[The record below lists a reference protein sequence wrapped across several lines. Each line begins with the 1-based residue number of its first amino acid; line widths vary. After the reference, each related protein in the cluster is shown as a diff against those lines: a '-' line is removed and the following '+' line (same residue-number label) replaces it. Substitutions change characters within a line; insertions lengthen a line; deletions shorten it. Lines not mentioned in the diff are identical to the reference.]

1 MKTFE
6 DILRGETRVARVFED
21 ERFLAFLAPK
31 PQRPG
36 HVVLC
41 TKTVHP
47 YLFGMQ
53 PEEYAALWERARL
66 LAQQMEANLP
76 CERVCVAVV
85 GWEVRHVH
93 IHLVPT
99 DAGGQ
104 FPPLGGPAASHEE
117 LEWIAYRIRTGRS
130 PAC

>member
-6 DILRGETRVARVFED
+6 DIVRGETRVARVFED
-21 ERFLAFLAPK
+21 ERHLAFLAPK

-36 HVVLC
+36 HTILC
-41 TKTVHP
+41 TKQVHP
-47 YLFGMQ
+47 YLFGM
-53 PEEYAALWERARL
+53 PEAEYAALWERAQL
-66 LAQQMEANLP
+66 LARQLETNLP
-76 CERVCVAVV
+76 CERVCVAVI

-104 FPPLGGPAASHEE
+104 FPPLGGAAAAPEE